1 MYESAVQELSDDQ
14 RKVFIWQQEL
24 GLSTQEIAEI
34 LNKSKSSV
42 GSLKHRAIE
51 KLQAYFK
58 EHHKS

>member
-1 MYESAVQELSDDQ
+1 
-14 RKVFIWQQEL
+14 L

-42 GSLKHRAIE
+42 GSLKHRALE

-58 EHHKS
+58 EHHKP